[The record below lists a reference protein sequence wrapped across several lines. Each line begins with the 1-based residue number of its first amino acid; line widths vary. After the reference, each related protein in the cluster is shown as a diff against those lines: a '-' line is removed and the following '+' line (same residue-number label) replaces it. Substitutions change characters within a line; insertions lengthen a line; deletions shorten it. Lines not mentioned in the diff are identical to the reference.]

1 MKSSCAPLP
10 YRKKHMLLST
20 SRLLACLLPLV
31 LMSGCS
37 QLYKRAEYQIG
48 SDETSMNS
56 AEAERALFNSVLD
69 RQIWPPLDAPLRLV
83 KVELPEYLDHLR
95 RRGIEGRVLLRFRVL
110 PDGSVGDIKVIESS
124 HKDLSELASDAL
136 SQWKFAPPTRDG
148 VGVSLHFRHQFVFKL
163 K

>member
-1 MKSSCAPLP
+1 MLSLPL
-10 YRKKHMLLST
+10 RA
-20 SRLLACLLPLV
+20 LACLLSLV
-31 LMSGCS
+31 LLSGCT

-48 SDETSMNS
+48 SDETLMNS

-83 KVELPEYLDHLR
+83 KVELPEYPDHLR

-124 HKDLSELASDAL
+124 HQDLTEQASDAV
-136 SQWKFAPPTRDG
+136 SQWKFVPPTRDG
-148 VGVSLHFRHQFVFKL
+148 VGVSLRFRHQFVFKL
-163 K
+163 KDPDRPTGVPSP